1 MKCVFIDNVVK
12 MFLHNVTVDL
22 IYSNPLQEKEADM
35 FLTFDA
41 YGEKKEENEQKS
53 WCHII
58 FQRCQLPFSYS
69 HQRD

>member
-41 YGEKKEENEQKS
+41 YGEKKIRE
-53 WCHII
+53 
-58 FQRCQLPFSYS
+58 
-69 HQRD
+69 